1 MRRNAQRGTSQ
12 RAGFPFFCTLTGAL
26 TKNRQK
32 HMIKN
37 LRYSLAVELL
47 HDRELLR
54 AVAFSLLVRRRVGG
68 NVVRDWSV
76 SGLSAVTGVHWTTVR
91 KRVRVLME
99 RGLAQECGGSLVLR
113 SLKSRHNGRN
123 IRLAKIAYATAKGV
137 ERSLQAI
144 LVALMQLRKDFARR
158 VIRIAHAGRTYKQ
171 VRAAQKAA
179 RRHGWGQEYVERGL
193 GYAKMAKT
201 LGVCVATAVKI
212 VKFAEKRHILRKK
225 KNQMSVFLPLVN
237 KKEVEGCTF
246 TTKNYGYKIMAN
258 TYEVAPC
265 LRPGTIRL

>member
-1 MRRNAQRGTSQ
+1 MYPDGCGEKS
-12 RAGFPFFCTLTGAL
+12 
-26 TKNRQK
+26 KQK

-37 LRYSLAVELL
+37 LRYSIAVEMLR
-47 HDRELLR
+47 DRELLR

-99 RGLAQECGGSLVLR
+99 RGLAQECGKSLVLR

-123 IRLAKIAYATAKGV
+123 IRLAKIAYDTAKGV
-137 ERSLQAI
+137 ERSLQTI

-179 RRHGWGQEYVERGL
+179 RRHGWGHEYVERGL

-237 KKEVEGCTF
+237 KREVKGYTF